1 MYKRQLHD
9 QETDLTKTTEC
20 NAYFGG
26 ARYIQYYHDKLY
38 VYADDYNSKES
49 MLNNQTA
56 VYAIDKSGS
65 TREAIMMPEE
75 NVSAMIVHRGYI
87 YASYTDFLDGEA
99 YFDKNPDKLK
109 DCLLYTSHMEPDHA
123 ANIQRLVEKQQ
134 DKTLSYHQSLHQG
147 CLLYTSRCV

>member
-1 MYKRQLHD
+1 MPIL
-9 QETDLTKTTEC
+9 
-20 NAYFGG
+20 AVP
-26 ARYIQYYHDKLY
+26 RYIQYYHDKLY

-109 DCLLYTSHMEPDHA
+109 EASY
-123 ANIQRLVEKQQ
+123 RVERYKI
-134 DKTLSYHQSLHQG
+134 DSKSK
-147 CLLYTSRCV
+147 R